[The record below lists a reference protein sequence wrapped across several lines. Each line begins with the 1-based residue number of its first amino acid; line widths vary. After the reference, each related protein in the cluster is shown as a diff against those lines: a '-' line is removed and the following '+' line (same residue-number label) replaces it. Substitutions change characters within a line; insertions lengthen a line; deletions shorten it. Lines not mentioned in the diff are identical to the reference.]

1 MESFLYTIKVTY
13 GLCARPTKTVCFFAF
28 FIKETGEIRMKPV
41 NAQKAGENW
50 ENAGIERMKME
61 MRRKLKRMKTGL
73 KW

>member
-1 MESFLYTIKVTY
+1 
-13 GLCARPTKTVCFFAF
+13 
-28 FIKETGEIRMKPV
+28 MKPV